1 MPELAFVM
9 QIQLPPEK
17 HVDHLHAEEGED
29 RVKLPSEHAE
39 EVEEQI
45 PPERIGG
52 HLRMSLAHF

>member
-1 MPELAFVM
+1 M
-9 QIQLPPEK
+9 
-17 HVDHLHAEEGED
+17 DHLHAEGTDNVKLNPEHNEGHLHAGED

-52 HLRMSLAHF
+52 HLQVE